1 MNIKTILKEL
11 SEAPGVSGHETEIN
25 KIIKKYFINYVDE
38 IKNDKLGNLI
48 CYKKG
53 KIKNPNKIMLAAH
66 MDKILNYPIYHFLFH
81 LHN

>member
-48 CYKKG
+48 CYKR
-53 KIKNPNKIMLAAH
+53 KN
-66 MDKILNYPIYHFLFH
+66 
-81 LHN
+81 